1 MWNQWNSMVGMLN
14 KLGTNLQSLRCLV
27 SEDVLLMDEKV
38 TRVEARVGETPQ
50 KEDFD
55 DCGTVWEGLQLVNH
69 TVKDTAST
77 LSLSQEEL
85 AAALRQLEN
94 RVGAGLRELEGSS
107 RAVQQKVDNEVTG
120 LQTAMVELATALQTL
135 SSEQEKL
142 SEVLLAGSLGSG
154 SNSAHQSELKLLTT
168 RLTLLEARIPSSVS
182 GRLGG
187 DSFQSRVDVALFV
200 ESHVPSNSFYLFH
213 DVVTLLEALTIS
225 HVEHKDVLD
234 EWYRSSKVGVNEAS
248 ARHMASFRLILPTVF
263 GRVKEGSTA
272 STKHHL
278 PSVHSFKEWNT
289 FDGVSGVKSFIA
301 AGMDDLKYQ
310 FRQDIDHA
318 MDYASHAKAR
328 LLATEMHESAQNFVM
343 EMSSWMDAFYQELV
357 STSESTEEKA

>member
-1 MWNQWNSMVGMLN
+1 VSSEEKLLTIRNQWNSMVGMLN

-135 SSEQEKL
+135 SSKQEKL
-142 SEVLLAGSLGSG
+142 SKVLLAGSLGSG
-154 SNSAHQSELKLLTT
+154 PNSAHQSELKLLTT
-168 RLTLLEARIPSSVS
+168 HLTLLEARIPSSAS

-248 ARHMASFRLILPTVF
+248 ARHMASFRLILPTMF

-278 PSVHSFKEWNT
+278 PSVRSFKEWNT
-289 FDGVSGVKSFIA
+289 FNGVSGVKSFIA

-318 MDYASHAKAR
+318 MD
-328 LLATEMHESAQNFVM
+328 
-343 EMSSWMDAFYQELV
+343 
-357 STSESTEEKA
+357 